1 VGSLFNSKEQG
12 KHEAN
17 LVARAYS
24 ADNIMNVLN
33 NIVEGNQGDDGNAV
47 KGFFSF
53 FALGGI
59 SFLHLLFVKYT

>member
-1 VGSLFNSKEQG
+1 MKQTC
-12 KHEAN
+12 
-17 LVARAYS
+17 VARTYS

-33 NIVEGNQGDDGNAV
+33 NIVAGNQGDDGSAV

-59 SFLHLLFVKYT
+59 SF